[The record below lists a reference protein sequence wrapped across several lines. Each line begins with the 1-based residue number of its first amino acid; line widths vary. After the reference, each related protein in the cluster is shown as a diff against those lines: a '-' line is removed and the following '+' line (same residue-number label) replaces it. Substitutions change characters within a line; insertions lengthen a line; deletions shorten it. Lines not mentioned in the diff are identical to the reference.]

1 MSHEVPTT
9 SDEDMRKLLVPNPTQ
24 EQVVE
29 AFVNGYLPPGQTLK
43 ILKEL
48 DSYDDKNYMVQI
60 SDGTHY
66 LAKICN
72 GVESHDFIENGT
84 DSSIYF
90 QTAMMEHLN
99 HHDIPTSAPVPSKTG
114 KPSIVASLPVVS
126 VQHSPRN
133 LVVRLLSWVPGRT
146 MSSLPFLPIESLL
159 DAGRFLGKLDEKLD
173 LMDPQPF
180 KACKRYHA
188 WDGKNTLDLRN
199 YTHCID
205 DERRRGM
212 VESVFDAFQH
222 DIIESNVEFRTGLL
236 HSDFNDANIL
246 VDKDMKVSGVIDF
259 GDSVYRYVPR
269 ETKTVLLVKLEYSC

>member
-1 MSHEVPTT
+1 MSPEGTT
-9 SDEDMRKLLVPNPTQ
+9 PSDEDMRKLSVPNPTQ

-29 AFVNGYLPPGQTLK
+29 AFLISGYLPPNQTLK

-48 DSYDDKNYMVQI
+48 DSYDDKNYLVQT

-66 LAKICN
+66 LAKIYN
-72 GVESHDFIENGT
+72 GVESQDFIENGT

-90 QTAMMEHLN
+90 QSAMMEHLN
-99 HHDIPTSAPVPSKTG
+99 LHDIPTSAPVLSKTG
-114 KPSIVASLPVVS
+114 EPSNVASLPVVS
-126 VQHSPRN
+126 VQHSPHN
-133 LVVRLLSWVPGRT
+133 LVVRLLTWVPGRT

-173 LMDPQPF
+173 LMDPQTF
-180 KACKRYHA
+180 RACKRFHA
-188 WDGKNTLDLRN
+188 WDGKNTLDLRK

-222 DIIESNVEFRTGLL
+222 DIIESNVEFRTGILQ
-236 HSDFNDANIL
+236 SDFNDANIL

-259 GDSVYRYVPR
+259 GDSVCRYVI
-269 ETKTVLLVKLEYSC
+269 